1 MTPAEEAAAA
11 AKAEAEKKAQ
21 QDRTDQKQG
30 SQTTDQNKEPELN
43 EFIVDGEVVKL
54 TKDQTARAVYLG
66 LIAAAEKQKL
76 VDGEGDVKKDDLKD
90 VVDKQKGETN
100 KQYDER
106 IAKLEARLEARDRQT
121 SYKEKVNEV
130 QNLINKAEVD
140 EDFKEDLLK
149 SVLLRDAEATSRKLN
164 IPITDLVKNELEKH
178 KKKMEKYTR
187 RVDPEE
193 KDKDRKA
200 TEKLTS
206 SNKSA
211 GDKKEEPLK
220 RDAFRSGKLAQRIAG
235 RVKQKLTELTE

>member
-1 MTPAEEAAAA
+1 M
-11 AKAEAEKKAQ
+11 
-21 QDRTDQKQG
+21 
-30 SQTTDQNKEPELN
+30 
-43 EFIVDGEVVKL
+43 
-54 TKDQTARAVYLG
+54 
-66 LIAAAEKQKL
+66 
-76 VDGEGDVKKDDLKD
+76 
-90 VVDKQKGETN
+90 DKQKGETN